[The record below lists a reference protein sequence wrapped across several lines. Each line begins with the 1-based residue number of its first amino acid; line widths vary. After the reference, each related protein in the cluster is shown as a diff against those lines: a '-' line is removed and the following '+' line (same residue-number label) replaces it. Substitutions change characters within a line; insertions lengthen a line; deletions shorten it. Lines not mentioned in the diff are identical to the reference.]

1 MEFRKVLALRGP
13 NIWASFPVLE
23 AIVDL
28 GPFKDSPSD
37 SLPGFND
44 RLMSWLPSLVEHRCS
59 IGERGGFFQRLRE
72 GTYPAHVLEHICIEL
87 QCLAGSEVGFGKAR
101 ETGEP
106 GVYRVIVRYREE
118 AVGRSALDAAQR
130 LFLAAVHDHTF
141 DVNAQVTQLRSL
153 LHEVQLGPSTRSIVD
168 AAHARGI
175 PTHRLNSAS
184 LVQLGWG
191 AKSRRVWTAETDQTS
206 AIAETIAQ
214 DKELTRRLLRTV
226 GVPAPAGRPVEDAED
241 AWRAAQEIGGAVV
254 VKPQYGNQGR
264 GVITNLTTREQVLKA
279 YADARAEESTVLVES
294 FAPGDDY
301 RLLVIGGKLIAAAR
315 REAAQVVG
323 DGVHTVAQLVEIEN
337 TNPKRGDDHATALSK
352 IRIDTIA
359 MSVISEQGFTPDCIP
374 PQGARVLIRRNAN
387 LSTGGTAADV
397 TDHVHPQVAAR
408 AIEAARV
415 VGLDIA
421 GIDVVASDVGRP
433 LEEQGGVIVEVNAG
447 PGLRMHIE
455 PSSGRARPVGDAIV
469 STLFS
474 PGDNGRIPIV
484 AVTGTNGKTT
494 TTRCIAHI
502 LMSLGRHVGMTC
514 TEGIYIDRRRIE
526 TGDCSGP
533 QSARTVLVNPKVDAA
548 VLEIARGGVLR
559 EGLGFD
565 QCDVAVVTNIGEGDH
580 LGLSDINTLE
590 DMALVKRTAVDVVP
604 PKGFAVL
611 KADDQYTAGMAA
623 HCRGSVIFFAQDDQH
638 PVMQQHRQAGGRLA
652 YVKDKQLI
660 LATGDV
666 IHCQVPVV
674 DIPITRQGRVAFMTE
689 NALASAAAAWGLGI
703 SFADIIA
710 GLQSFSSESDM
721 VPGRFNVLSVG
732 GATVIMDY
740 GHNVSALSALI
751 EAIGTFP
758 HERRSVVYS
767 AAGDRRDCDMVRQGQ
782 IIAEAFDRVILY
794 EDQYKRG
801 RADGEIMQLLREGLS
816 AGPRVKEI
824 TDHQGASNAVEA
836 ALDAL
841 RPGDLLLLQADV
853 IEDTLDFVR
862 DYLANHPALT
872 STSGESLEDEAD
884 NVSSPTLAMNTGA
897 TGYTAGNPKAV

>member
-1 MEFRKVLALRGP
+1 MEIRKVWALRGP

-37 SLPGFND
+37 SLAGFND
-44 RLMSWLPSLVEHRCS
+44 RLMSWVPSLVEHRCS
-59 IGERGGFFQRLRE
+59 VGERGGFFKRLID
-72 GTYPAHVLEHICIEL
+72 GTYPAHILEHLAIEL
-87 QCLAGSEVGFGKAR
+87 QCLAGSQVGFGKAR
-101 ETGEP
+101 ETSEP

-118 AVGRSALDAAQR
+118 GLGRAALETAQR
-130 LFLAAVHDHTF
+130 LFLSAVHDHPF
-141 DVNAQVTQLRSL
+141 DVDAEVKRLRSL

-175 PTHRLNSAS
+175 PTSRLNTGS

-191 AKSRRVWTAETDQTS
+191 CRARRVWTAETDQTS

-226 GVPAPAGRPVEDAED
+226 GVPAPEGRTVEDAED
-241 AWRAAQEIGGAVV
+241 AWKAAQEIGGPVV

-264 GVITNLTTREQVLKA
+264 GVTTNLTTREQILKA
-279 YADARAEESTVLVES
+279 YEAARAEESTVLVES

-315 REAAQVVG
+315 REPAQVLG
-323 DGVHTVAQLVEIEN
+323 DGQHSVAELVELEN
-337 TNPKRGDDHATALSK
+337 NDPRRGDDHATALSK
-352 IRIDTIA
+352 IRIDAIGLA
-359 MSVISEQGFTPDCIP
+359 VLAEQGLSPEAVP
-374 PQGARVLIRRNAN
+374 PQGMQVLIRRNAN

-397 TDHVHPQVAAR
+397 TDRVHPQVAAR

-415 VGLDIA
+415 IGLDIA
-421 GIDVVASDVGRP
+421 GIDIVATDVGRP

-455 PSSGRARPVGDAIV
+455 PSAGKPRPVGDAIV
-469 STLFS
+469 STLF
-474 PGDNGRIPIV
+474 GTGENGRIPLA

-502 LMSLGRHVGMTC
+502 LQSIGRHVGMTC

-533 QSARTVLVNPKVDAA
+533 QSARTVLANPKVEAA

-580 LGLSDINTLE
+580 LGLAGIDTLE
-590 DMALVKRTAVDVVP
+590 DMALVKRTAVDVVTP
-604 PKGFAVL
+604 EGYAVL
-611 KADDQYTAGMAA
+611 KADDPYTAGMAK
-623 HCRGSVIFFAQDDQH
+623 HCRGSVIFFAQDPAH
-638 PVMQQHRQAGGRLA
+638 PVLAEHRAQGNRVA
-652 YVKDKQLI
+652 YVADRNLV
-660 LATGDV
+660 LATGNTV
-666 IHCQVPVV
+666 EMQLPLV
-674 DIPITRQGRVAFMTE
+674 DIPVTRQGRVGFMIE
-689 NALASAAAAWGLGI
+689 NALASAAAVWGLGV
-703 SFADIIA
+703 SLDDIRA
-710 GLQSFSSESDM
+710 GLQSFSSEADM
-721 VPGRFNVLSVG
+721 VPGRFNVVSVG

-740 GHNVSALSALI
+740 GHNVSALEALI
-751 EAIGTFP
+751 EAIAAFP
-758 HERRSVVYS
+758 HERRAVVYS
-767 AAGDRRDCDMVRQGQ
+767 AAGDRRDEDMIRQGQ
-782 IIAEAFDRVILY
+782 ILADAFDRVVLY

-801 RADGEIMQLLREGLS
+801 RADGEIMQLLRTGL
-816 AGPRVKEI
+816 AGGTRVKEI
-824 TDHQGASNAVEA
+824 TGFQGANRAVEV
-836 ALDAL
+836 ALESI

-853 IEDTLDFVR
+853 IEDTLVFVR
-862 DYLANHPALT
+862 NYLANHPALVT
-872 STSGESLEDEAD
+872 PAVEEDGEGESSPAMAI
-884 NVSSPTLAMNTGA
+884 NTPSTYSS
-897 TGYTAGNPKAV
+897 GNPKAV

>member
-1 MEFRKVLALRGP
+1 MEIRKVLALRGP

-28 GPFKDSPSD
+28 GPLKDSPSD

-59 IGERGGFFQRLRE
+59 VGERGGFFQRLRD
-72 GTYPAHVLEHICIEL
+72 GTYPAHILEHICIEL
-87 QCLAGSEVGFGKAR
+87 QCLAGSQVGFGKAR

-118 AVGRSALDAAQR
+118 SVGRAALAAAHR
-130 LFLAAVHDHTF
+130 LFLAAVHDHKI
-141 DVNAQVTQLRSL
+141 DVDAEVSQLRSL

-175 PTHRLNSAS
+175 PTHRLNAGS

-191 AKSRRVWTAETDQTS
+191 AKARRVWTAESDLTS

-214 DKELTRRLLRTV
+214 DKELTRQLLRTV
-226 GVPAPAGRPVEDAED
+226 GVPAPAGRTVEDAED
-241 AWRAAQEIGGAVV
+241 AWRAAEEIGGAVV

-264 GVITNLTTREQVLKA
+264 GVTTNLTTRAQVIKA
-279 YADARAEESTVLVES
+279 YEAARAEESTVLVES

-315 REAAQVVG
+315 REPAQVVG
-323 DGVHTVAQLVEIEN
+323 DGVHTVAELVEIEN
-337 TNPKRGDDHATALSK
+337 QNPKRGDDHATSLSK

-359 MSVISEQGFTPDCIP
+359 LAVLAEQGLAPDAVP
-374 PQGARVLIRRNAN
+374 TKDTQVLIRRNAN

-397 TDHVHPQVAAR
+397 TDRVHPQVAAR

-415 VGLDIA
+415 IGLDIA
-421 GIDVVASDVGRP
+421 GIDVVASDIGRP

-455 PSSGRARPVGDAIV
+455 PSSGKSRPVGEAIV
-469 STLFS
+469 STLFQ
-474 PGDNGRIPIV
+474 PGDNGRIPIA

-502 LMSLGRHVGMTC
+502 LMSIGRHVGMTC
-514 TEGIYIDRRRIE
+514 TEGIYVDRRRIE
-526 TGDCSGP
+526 SGDCSGP
-533 QSARTVLVNPKVDAA
+533 QSARTILMNPKVDAA

-565 QCDVAVVTNIGEGDH
+565 QCDVAVVTNIGAGDH

-604 PKGFAVL
+604 PKGYAVL
-611 KADDQYTAGMAA
+611 KADDPYTAGMAP
-623 HCRGSVIFFAQDDQH
+623 HCRGGVIFFAQDPDH
-638 PVMQQHRQAGGRLA
+638 PVMQQHRAAGGRLA
-652 YVKDKQLI
+652 YVKDKQLV
-660 LATGDV
+660 LATGNT
-666 IHCQVPVV
+666 IECQVPVV

-689 NALASAAAAWGLGI
+689 NALASAAAAWGLGV
-703 SFADIIA
+703 SFADISA
-710 GLQSFSSESDM
+710 GLQSFSSEADM
-721 VPGRFNVLSVG
+721 VPGRFNVLSLG

-740 GHNVSALSALI
+740 GHNVSALEALI
-751 EAIGTFP
+751 DAIGSFP

-767 AAGDRRDCDMVRQGQ
+767 AAGDRRDEDMIQQGQ
-782 IIAEAFDRVILY
+782 IIAAAFDRVILY

-801 RADGEIMQLLREGLS
+801 REDGEIMRLLRSGL
-816 AGPRVKEI
+816 AEGPRVKEI
-824 TDHQGASNAVEA
+824 NEYQGASNAVEA

-853 IEDTLDFVR
+853 IEDTLVFVR
-862 DYLANHPALT
+862 EYLSQHPSLT
-872 STSGESLEDEAD
+872 SPNGESLEDEGE
-884 NVSSPTLAMNTGA
+884 NVPSAVAVNAPSFTQA
-897 TGYTAGNPKAV
+897 NPKAV